1 MNLPSVGFRRTNN
14 TVVNETKMD
23 QQLWKAI
30 LYLRKEVTSWSTNP
44 EFCCWS
50 PLENKI
56 QLNQAFS
63 TSSQPLIFIHF
74 TLPSN
79 NLKGEAT
86 HLLWQNNL
94 QIKVLATYHLEDS
107 ALAFLKA
114 YLPYCFFSI
123 QAKKRKSAFAI
134 AHFAQTLDGK
144 IATQSGHSKWIGNEE
159 NLKHAHRMRALC
171 DGILIGRSTLHYD
184 RPKLTVRHV
193 SGENPSRIV
202 LGAKA
207 SDYSCL
213 TEASDDPILV
223 ISSDK
228 PPHCETINHLHLPSA
243 NGRLHSNQI
252 LECLYQQGVNTVYVE
267 GGAVTTS
274 NFIKDKAIDVLQL
287 HLSPQIFG
295 SGRQG
300 IQLPQINEVQESIQ
314 FSNFFFQQVGD
325 TQMFVG
331 HLNWED

>member
-1 MNLPSVGFRRTNN
+1 MSKAKKTIMNQ
-14 TVVNETKMD
+14 E
-23 QQLWKAI
+23 LWEGI
-30 LYLRKEVTSWSTNP
+30 CYLRKEVSSWDTTP
-44 EFCCWS
+44 DYCCWN

-56 QLNQAFS
+56 LINKALS
-63 TSSQPLIFIHF
+63 DTPHPLVFIYF
-74 TLPSN
+74 KTAPSDMEV
-79 NLKGEAT
+79 GAV
-86 HLLWQNNL
+86 HLLWQNNF
-94 QIKVLATYHLEDS
+94 QIQILEKGDLEYS
-107 ALAFLKA
+107 TLAFLQA

-123 QAKKRKSAFAI
+123 EAKQRKSAFAI

-144 IATQSGHSKWIGNEE
+144 IATESGHSKWIGNEE

-171 DGILIGRSTLHYD
+171 DGILIGRSTLHHD
-184 RPKLTVRHV
+184 RPKLNVRHV
-193 SGENPSRIV
+193 SGENPRRIV
-202 LGAKA
+202 LGAQA

-213 TEASDDPILV
+213 TEVSDDPVLV
-223 ISSDK
+223 ISSK
-228 PPHCETINHLHLPSA
+228 ELPHCEKVNHINLPAA

-252 LECLYQQGVNTVYVE
+252 LECLYERGVNTVYVE

-274 NFIKDKAIDVLQL
+274 NFINDRAIDVLQL

-331 HLNWED
+331 LLKREK

>member
-1 MNLPSVGFRRTNN
+1 MN
-14 TVVNETKMD
+14 
-23 QQLWKAI
+23 QQLWEGI
-30 LYLRKEVTSWSTNP
+30 CYLRKEVSSWNTIP
-44 EFCCWS
+44 DFCCWS
-50 PLENKI
+50 PLENKVY
-56 QLNQAFS
+56 LNEAFS
-63 TSSQPLIFIHF
+63 ASLQPLVFIHF
-74 TLPSN
+74 KTAPSTL
-79 NLKGEAT
+79 KAGEV
-86 HLLWQNNL
+86 HLLWQNDL
-94 QIKVLATYHLEDS
+94 QFQILAKGNLEDS
-107 ALAFLKA
+107 ALTFLQA

-123 QAKKRKSAFAI
+123 IAKKRKSAFTI

-144 IATQSGHSKWIGNEE
+144 IATESGHSKWIGNEE

-184 RPKLTVRHV
+184 RRKLTVRHV

-223 ISSDK
+223 ISSQEV
-228 PPHCETINHLHLPSA
+228 PHCEKVKHVNLPAA

-252 LECLYQQGVNTVYVE
+252 LECLYEEGVHTVYVE

-274 NFIKDKAIDVLQL
+274 NFIKDGAIDVLQL

-300 IQLPQINEVQESIQ
+300 IQLPHIVEVQESIQ
-314 FSNFFFQQVGD
+314 FSNFFFQAVGN

-331 HLNWED
+331 HLKREE